1 MTCQQNCQPLQL
13 HGGFSVER
21 EICTVKLHTVEVLR
35 RLFGSQRFLRNCPS
49 PELPT
54 LAVTRCHFGPDTQNW
69 IPQKFYGQLSGVV
82 AKLHTWAVSRR
93 LFGPEKSIKS
103 SGREIKIRL
112 AGWCAGLID
121 SLPHTTRARQLQK
134 LKHFLVRKYKTL
146 KTQHSLCPKVEGL
159 HTAYNFTSCIIHC
172 CHTRPIFKSLKA

>member
-13 HGGFSVER
+13 HGGFSVEQ
-21 EICTVKLHTVEVLR
+21 EICTVKLNTVEVLR

-93 LFGPEKSIKS
+93 LFGHEKSIKS
-103 SGREIKIRL
+103 SGREINSRL

-121 SLPHTTRARQLQK
+121 SLQIIPHGHGSSRNSNTNWLGNTKPWKPNIISVQK
-134 LKHFLVRKYKTL
+134 LKAFI
-146 KTQHSLCPKVEGL
+146 L
-159 HTAYNFTSCIIHC
+159 HTIS
-172 CHTRPIFKSLKA
+172 RVV